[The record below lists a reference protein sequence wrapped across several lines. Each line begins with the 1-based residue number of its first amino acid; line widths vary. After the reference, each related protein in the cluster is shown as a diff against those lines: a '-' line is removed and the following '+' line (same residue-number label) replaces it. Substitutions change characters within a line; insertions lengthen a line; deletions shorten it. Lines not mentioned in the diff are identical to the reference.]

1 MVGGLLNGQ
10 NPLVTKVICDDD
22 DGDDDDDD
30 DDDDDELFLW
40 YG

>member
-10 NPLVTKVICDDD
+10 NPLATKVIC
-22 DGDDDDDD
+22 DDDDDD

>member
-22 DGDDDDDD
+22 DYH
-30 DDDDDELFLW
+30 DDELFLW